1 MKITCIYVTASDID
15 EANMISN
22 LLISERLAACANILG
37 GIRSIYRWE
46 DKVCDENEIALIL
59 KTNESLVD
67 KVISRVKEIHSYD
80 CPCILAFPA
89 NRGNPEFISWILEET
104 NI

>member
-1 MKITCIYVTASDID
+1 MSSPFELFAVTPSLSLYYDIANKYKTCSTYD
-15 EANMISN
+15 ENDN
-22 LLISERLAACANILG
+22 L
-37 GIRSIYRWE
+37 
-46 DKVCDENEIALIL
+46 VCDENEIALIL

-89 NRGNPEFISWILEET
+89 NSGNPEFISWILEET

>member
-1 MKITCIYVTASDID
+1 
-15 EANMISN
+15 MISN
-22 LLISERLAACANILG
+22 LLIAERLAACANILG
-37 GIRSIYRWE
+37 EIRSIYRWE

-67 KVISRVKEIHSYD
+67 KVISRIKEIHSYE
-80 CPCILAFPA
+80 CQSLLAFPA
-89 NRGNPEFISWILEET
+89 KRGNPEFISWILEET